1 MTASVRFHLPR
12 RSGWALLVLEFM
24 FLAGVEHT
32 PAELVFTNFS
42 AARPLK
48 IMAVGDSITDDC
60 SINGAWRQYLQRL
73 LDQNGYPFTFV
84 GRWASSGNPAFT
96 KTRHEGMCGAVIAA
110 PGVMTSA
117 VHGYNG
123 TNVYLMK
130 SVRDAL
136 TNISA
141 DLVLVVMGAND
152 IGRGRDPARVA
163 YTDMPALLDLIFSNL
178 PQANII
184 VTKPT
189 TLRNA
194 ADGYSAYATNVFFYS
209 DNLQVM
215 VNARRAQGQ
224 NVFLADMFSVVD
236 FNTGFLSDHLHPN
249 TTGLNCMAKE
259 FFSRIQAI
267 TLRTNVFDTL
277 LIPGGSDWKYSDAGQ
292 DLGTNWT
299 LPDYDD
305 TAWSHGPGQFGYGDP
320 TVATTVSYGTNATNK
335 YTTTY
340 FRRQFVVPDNVGL
353 ANLDFHLLRRD
364 GAVVWLNGA
373 EVFRANLPA
382 GVISYT
388 NLALSL
394 AANEAAHSYFQSNV
408 VVSSPLTGTNVV
420 AVELH
425 PASPLARSIGFDLEL
440 LGAGFIPPPPS
451 LSMAASATNLLL
463 SWPATNSAG
472 FTLYSATNLSAS
484 PAWSPVGAPIQ
495 TNGDF
500 LTLPWL
506 PDDGPRFFRLQ
517 KP

>member
-1 MTASVRFHLPR
+1 
-12 RSGWALLVLEFM
+12 M
-24 FLAGVEHT
+24 FRAAVENA
-32 PAELVFTNFS
+32 PAELVFTNYS

-60 SINGAWRQYLQRL
+60 SINGAWRDYLQQF
-73 LDQNGYPFTFV
+73 LDQNRYPFTFV
-84 GRWASSGNPAFT
+84 GRWTSTGSGVFT

-117 VHGYNG
+117 VHGYSG
-123 TNVYLMK
+123 PNVYLMK

-136 TNISA
+136 TNITA

-152 IGRGRDPARVA
+152 IGRGRDPAWVA
-163 YTDMPALLDLIFSNL
+163 HNDMPALLDLIFSNL

-194 ADGYSAYATNVFFYS
+194 VNGYAAYATNGFVYS
-209 DNLQVM
+209 DDIQVM

-236 FNTGFLSDHLHPN
+236 YGTGFLSDHLHPN
-249 TTGLNCMAKE
+249 ASGLIYMAKE

-277 LIPGGSDWKYSDAGQ
+277 LIPGGSDWKYSDTGQ

-305 TAWSHGPGQFGYGDP
+305 SAWSHGPGQFGYGEP
-320 TVATTVSYGTNATNK
+320 TVATTVSYGTNAANK
-335 YTTTY
+335 NTTTY

-353 ANLDFHLLRRD
+353 TNLNFHLLRRD

-388 NLALSL
+388 NQALSL
-394 AANEAAHSYFQSNV
+394 TVNEAAHSYFQSNV

-420 AVELH
+420 AVEIH
-425 PASPLARSIGFDLEL
+425 PVSPLAQSIGFDLEL
-440 LGAGFIPPPPS
+440 LGTGFIPPPPS
-451 LSMAASATNLLL
+451 LSMAATATNLWLGWPVTNSVGFTLCSATNLT
-463 SWPATNSAG
+463 SSA
-472 FTLYSATNLSAS
+472 
-484 PAWSPVGAPIQ
+484 AWSVVGDPIQ
-495 TNGDF
+495 TNGGL
-500 LTLPWL
+500 LTLPLL
-506 PDDGPRFFRLQ
+506 PDDGQRFFRLQ